1 MQQTLEQIDVIKR
14 LVQQNSNDMEFVTT
28 SQGIRD
34 AFVSGK
40 IASLIGLESGHGI
53 GSNLGILRLF
63 YELGVRYMTLTH
75 SCNTPWYVLQLFM
88 FNYYSYSTISTCCLQ
103 CQLLFYYIC
112 RLIFF
117 NL

>member
-1 MQQTLEQIDVIKR
+1 MQQALEQIDVIKR

-75 SCNTPWYVLQLFM
+75 SCNTPWYYLFM
-88 FNYYSYSTISTCCLQ
+88 FNYHSYTITIY
-103 CQLLFYYIC
+103 LLPTTVF
-112 RLIFF
+112 L
-117 NL
+117 LHT